1 MAVLPCRSS
10 LAGFCAAGARSGQ
23 TRAAPGSVNALG
35 AIFQRTNHPL
45 HLDFSG
51 ETRIFSKMGRRFG
64 SFPPRHRPPTP
75 SEHTTTK
82 YSGTRLS
89 APFWAWVMNKPDICG
104 CARPYRAM
112 SYPPPPVVLRNSSFP
127 FPLLPFPL
135 PLPLPSP
142 PFFLSPSSS
151 SDEKMDRGIL
161 TWTYFG
167 N

>member
-112 SYPPPPVVLRNSSFP
+112 SYPPPRSCCETPPSPFLFSPFLSLFLFP
-127 FPLLPFPL
+127 PPLFFFPLLPL
-135 PLPLPSP
+135 
-142 PFFLSPSSS
+142 
-151 SDEKMDRGIL
+151 L
-161 TWTYFG
+161 TRKWTAEY
-167 N
+167 

>member
-1 MAVLPCRSS
+1 LAVLPCRSS

-112 SYPPPPVVLRNSSFP
+112 SYPPPPPPGRAAKL
-127 FPLLPFPL
+127 LLPLSSSPL
-135 PLPLPSP
+135 S
-142 PFFLSPSSS
+142 SPSSS
-151 SDEKMDRGIL
+151 SL
-161 TWTYFG
+161 PPFFSFPFFLF
-167 N
+167 

>member
-64 SFPPRHRPPTP
+64 SFLPRHRPPTP

-112 SYPPPPVVLRNSSFP
+112 SYPPPQHTHTNHKFQLQIQESLN
-127 FPLLPFPL
+127 LLEL
-135 PLPLPSP
+135 QSE
-142 PFFLSPSSS
+142 
-151 SDEKMDRGIL
+151 DAKME
-161 TWTYFG
+161 
-167 N
+167 

>member
-112 SYPPPPVVLRNSSFP
+112 SYPPPGRAAKL
-127 FPLLPFPL
+127 LLPLSSSPL
-135 PLPLPSP
+135 S
-142 PFFLSPSSS
+142 SPSSS
-151 SDEKMDRGIL
+151 SL
-161 TWTYFG
+161 PPFFSFPFFLF
-167 N
+167 